1 MIRAGAISKG
11 VCLLM
16 KGEPYLVTE
25 REFVN
30 PGKGQA
36 FVRVKLKSLKSGQTL
51 RETIKSHETVEEAE
65 VEERPAQFLY
75 ADDDAFHFM
84 DAETFDQFTVP
95 VSGLEHKR
103 YYLREGESYELV
115 LFEEQPI
122 DIKLPLKMTLE
133 VTSAPEALRGD
144 TVSGATKQVTLETG
158 LTVKAPLFI
167 KDGDKVLVNTETG
180 EYVERVN
187 T

>member
-16 KGEPYLVTE
+16 KGDPYLVTE

-36 FVRVKLKSLKSGQTL
+36 FVRLKLKNLKNGQTL

-65 VEERPAQFLY
+65 VEERSAQFLY
-75 ADDDAFHFM
+75 ADGESFHFM
-84 DAETFDQFTVP
+84 DAETYEQFSVP
-95 VSGLEHKR
+95 IAGLEDKTN
-103 YYLREGESYELV
+103 YVREGDTYELV
-115 LFEEQPI
+115 IWQGQAI
-122 DIKLPLKMTLE
+122 DIKLPLKMTLTVE
-133 VTSAPEALRGD
+133 DAPEALRGD
-144 TVSGATKQVTLETG
+144 TVSGATKPVVMETG

-167 KDGDKVLVNTETG
+167 KTGDRLLINTDTG
-180 EYVERVN
+180 EYVERV
-187 T
+187 TS

>member
-11 VCLLM
+11 ACLLM
-16 KGEPYLVTE
+16 KGEPYVVTE

-51 RETIKSHETVEEAE
+51 RETLKSHETVDEAE

-75 ADDDAFHFM
+75 ADDEAYHFM
-84 DAETFDQFTVP
+84 DTETFDQFAVDIT
-95 VSGLEHKR
+95 GLEHKR
-103 YYLREGESYELV
+103 DYLCEGESYELIV
-115 LFEEQPI
+115 FEERAI
-122 DIKLPLKMTLE
+122 DIKLPLKITLT

-167 KDGDKVLVNTETG
+167 KDGDKLLINTETG

-187 T
+187 S